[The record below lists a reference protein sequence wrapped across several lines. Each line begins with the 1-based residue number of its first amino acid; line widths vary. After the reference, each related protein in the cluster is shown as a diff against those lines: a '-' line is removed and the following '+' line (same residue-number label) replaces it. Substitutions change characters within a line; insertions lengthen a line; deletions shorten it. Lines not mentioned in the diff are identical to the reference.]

1 MRISDWSS
9 DVCSSDLSRVY
20 QILIGDLVDT
30 ERRRVEGGGD
40 AKRQPRAQPPILI
53 TDDVAPDAADMVVI
67 VDEARH
73 HGTAA
78 EVAPRR
84 LRGHRDA
91 AARPDTGDT
100 LDLLQNI
107 RNRTDPVS
115 ARHHPHASPPHARA
129 RTRSSKAVFNTVHL

>member
-78 EVAPRR
+78 EVAHRR
-84 LRGHRDA
+84 VRGHRDA
-91 AARPDTGDT
+91 AARPDRDRKSTR
-100 LDLLQNI
+100 LN
-107 RNRTDPVS
+107 S
-115 ARHHPHASPPHARA
+115 RH
-129 RTRSSKAVFNTVHL
+129 